1 MREELTLCLRG
12 SWEEAARPDIGMV
25 NAALGPFGA
34 VLLAVSA
41 DEPGELRLLMAVNDD
56 AALFAV
62 GTAVAEVLALP
73 SPRIRF
79 LDDDSPT
86 RGVAGPG
93 YACSCGGVDG
103 DHGQGCPAAAS

>member
-1 MREELTLCLRG
+1 MLRLRG
-12 SWEEAARPDIGMV
+12 PWEEAARPDIEVV

-34 VLLAVSA
+34 ALVAV
-41 DEPGELRLLMAVNDD
+41 DWDGPGELRLLVEADHD
-56 AALFAV
+56 ADLFAL
-62 GTAVAEVLALP
+62 GAAVADALALP

-79 LDDDSPT
+79 LHEAPNT

-103 DHGQGCPAAAS
+103 DHAQGCPRAAS